1 MTYSALEI
9 AKYIISYCTRQKK
22 PISNLKLQQLLYYA
36 WIDYYKETSKEL
48 FPDRIFA
55 WQAGPVIP
63 ETYYEFCSYAGKPI
77 TKEYSVKLDNTDKP
91 IVDSIIEKYI
101 PITASALV
109 SRSHEEGRPWD
120 LVYKDGYGNRDEIP
134 FHLIKIK
141 ECI

>member
-9 AKYIISYCTRQKK
+9 AKYIISYCTRKK
-22 PISNLKLQQLLYYA
+22 SPINNLKLQQLLYYA

-63 ETYYEFCSYAGKPI
+63 EIYYEFCSYAGKPI
-77 TKEYSVKLDNTDKP
+77 AKEYSVKLDNTDAP
-91 IVDSIIEKYI
+91 IVDLIIEKYI
-101 PITASALV
+101 SLTASVLV
-109 SRSHEEGRPWD
+109 SRSHQKGKPWD
-120 LVYKDGYGNRDEIP
+120 LVYKDGYGNRDEIL
-134 FHLIKIK
+134 FHLIKNK